1 MHSVLG
7 QRKQWQKQYIAIGKT
22 DLFYNSMGLWG
33 NFTTSTFKRLTYKFE
48 NLTKAGKTNL
58 NKNPSEHYVYL
69 IMLITSYTNYFELVM
84 QHVCMKTSEG
94 ENEPGRVK
102 RSPNNGNT

>member
-33 NFTTSTFKRLTYKFE
+33 NFT
-48 NLTKAGKTNL
+48 
-58 NKNPSEHYVYL
+58 NKSL
-69 IMLITSYTNYFELVM
+69 IVWSV
-84 QHVCMKTSEG
+84 
-94 ENEPGRVK
+94 
-102 RSPNNGNT
+102 

>member
-7 QRKQWQKQYIAIGKT
+7 QSKQWQKQYIAIGKT

-33 NFTTSTFKRLTYKFE
+33 TFTTSTFKRLTYKFE

-69 IMLITSYTNYFELVM
+69 IMLITSYTNYFELVDATCL
-84 QHVCMKTSEG
+84 HENIWGWEWTRSSKTITKQ
-94 ENEPGRVK
+94 R
-102 RSPNNGNT
+102 